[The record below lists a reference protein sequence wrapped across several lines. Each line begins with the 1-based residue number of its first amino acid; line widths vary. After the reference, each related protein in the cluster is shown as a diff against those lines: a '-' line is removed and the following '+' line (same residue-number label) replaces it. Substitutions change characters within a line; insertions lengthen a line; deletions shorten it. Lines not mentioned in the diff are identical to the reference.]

1 MKKNMSTI
9 DRLLRAAIAIAVV
22 VLYLADQ
29 VTGTAAAILGALSVI
44 FLATS
49 IAGFCP
55 VYKVLGIST
64 LKDEESGH
72 HGHPGE
78 AHHTG
83 AH

>member
-1 MKKNMSTI
+1 MKKNLGMI

-22 VLYLADQ
+22 ILYFAGQ
-29 VTGTAAAILGALSVI
+29 ITGTAAAILGALAAI
-44 FLATS
+44 FLGTS

-64 LKDEESGH
+64 LKDEGSEE
-72 HGHPGE
+72 GHPGGV
-78 AHHTG
+78 HHKG

>member
-1 MKKNMSTI
+1 MKKNMSMI

-22 VLYLADQ
+22 VLYFSGQL
-29 VTGTAAAILGALSVI
+29 TGTAAVILGILAVI
-44 FLATS
+44 FLGTS

-64 LKDEESGH
+64 LKVEGADE
-72 HGHPGE
+72 GHPGG
-78 AHHTG
+78 AHHKG